1 MQICRNDT
9 HAELFY
15 ISIDIYDLSN
25 NDYELIYSILCIH
38 ISLSVNHLAVYL
50 PAVIFGLYF

>member
-9 HAELFY
+9 HAKLLY
-15 ISIDIYDLSN
+15 ISIDIYDFSN

-38 ISLSVNHLAVYL
+38 ISLNVNHLAVYL

>member
-9 HAELFY
+9 RAELFY

-38 ISLSVNHLAVYL
+38 ISLNVNHLAVNL